1 MSARV
6 HPARTPRLE
15 KPFVRTSAR
24 ATVHQIKQYLAFK
37 LKADAHTEIR
47 SGFGFGFG
55 LGFGLGHRDPA
66 RQPENPNPNLSPS
79 PN

>member
-6 HPARTPRLE
+6 HAARSPRLE

-24 ATVHQIKQYLAFK
+24 ANVHQIKQYLAFK

-47 SGFGFGFG
+47 LG
-55 LGFGLGHRDPA
+55 LGLGLGSGLGLGHRDPA
-66 RQPENPNPNLSPS
+66 R
-79 PN
+79 